1 MAGTYLKSGRRHSVC
16 SLHNKRHLRD
26 MAEPEINQFL
36 NYLVDTQKVT
46 SSTQTQTLSAVLF
59 LYKEVLQR
67 EIGSVHNLHWA
78 KKTVRLPVVS
88 DP

>member
-1 MAGTYLKSGRRHSVC
+1 
-16 SLHNKRHLRD
+16 

-36 NYLVDTQKVT
+36 NYLVDNQKVAA
-46 SSTQTQTLSAVLF
+46 STQNQALSAVLF